1 MDFGTRKPHVH
12 SPEDL
17 TILRCSCGWTSK
29 ELTIPDMASR
39 GIPWYCDV
47 CGKQN
52 LRFIRFV
59 PHERAEAY
67 AAFGI
72 RNESETKHQH
82 E

>member
-1 MDFGTRKPHVH
+1 MDYGNRKPHIR

-17 TILRCSCGWTSK
+17 TILRCYCGWTSD
-29 ELTIPDMASR
+29 ELTVEQIQDR
-39 GIPWYCDV
+39 GIPWYCNV
-47 CGKQN
+47 CGKQH
-52 LRFIRFV
+52 LRWITFA

-72 RNESETKHQH
+72 RNESETKH